1 MANLR
6 EELGRQAAR
15 PNPNPNPNPNP
26 HLNPHPNPLPNQGR
40 RRASDANPIPHP
52 YPNPTTDHH
61 PNTSPSPG
69 PSQAAHERR
78 AAEARASVAETTIS
92 DLERQVSPSPNPS
105 PNPSPDPSPDPDTS
119 PRAIPDR
126 GPITSPSPTPTAA
139 RDQLQR
145 ERAARLASEQQAIDA
160 AQRAQ
165 VEQATMLEGLKAQL
179 DELGAHRTL
188 TLTPTLSLTLALP

>member
-1 MANLR
+1 M
-6 EELGRQAAR
+6 
-15 PNPNPNPNPNP
+15 
-26 HLNPHPNPLPNQGR
+26 
-40 RRASDANPIPHP
+40 
-52 YPNPTTDHH
+52 
-61 PNTSPSPG
+61 
-69 PSQAAHERR
+69 
-78 AAEARASVAETTIS
+78 AETTIS

-126 GPITSPSPTPTAA
+126 GPISSPSPTPTAA

-188 TLTPTLSLTLALP
+188 TLTPTLSLTLSFTLILTLTLNLTLTLTLTQTLTRCV